1 MDAPKGSI
9 IKIDLKGFNE
19 AAHSHPLLLKDRL
32 SAPRKDS
39 WKYSF
44 QRKVLEEVFQEKE
57 SGSCLQNDQLTPQSK
72 LEVLI

>member
-19 AAHSHPLLLKDRL
+19 AAHSQPLLLKDRL
-32 SAPRKDS
+32 SASRRNS

-44 QRKVLEEVFQEKE
+44 QQKVLEEVVQEQE
-57 SGSCLQNDQLTPQSK
+57 NGNCLQNDQHTLQSK